1 MQNNWKLEKKSIILK
16 KNLRFIFNFF
26 NSFIMTQFEYQIIRL
41 ITKVLNLSMDSELRM
56 SVRYLLNRDN
66 IKSKF
71 TLIVSVIAIL
81 MSLLNLYL
89 QL

>member
-1 MQNNWKLEKKSIILK
+1 
-16 KNLRFIFNFF
+16 
-26 NSFIMTQFEYQIIRL
+26 MTQFEYQIIRL